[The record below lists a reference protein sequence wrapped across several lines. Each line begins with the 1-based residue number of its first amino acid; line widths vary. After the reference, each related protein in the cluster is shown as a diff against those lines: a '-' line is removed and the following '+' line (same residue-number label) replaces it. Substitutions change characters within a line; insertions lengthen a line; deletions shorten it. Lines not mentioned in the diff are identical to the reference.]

1 MPTPSNYSRTPKLQQ
16 GALIQLTR
24 DIIGIVPSITLFQYN
39 PEEIT
44 RNFEIRAGESGGA
57 KGAEAPNAQP
67 FPPEES
73 YSFTLHLDATDDL
86 ERGRPLTQAFGVAD
100 RIAVLEKLIFPSK
113 GLIGDLAD
121 SISSLFDVSAEIA
134 ERPSV
139 PIVLLALGPLRVLP
153 VRVTSLSI
161 TEKYHNPVMM
171 PTHAEVALAF
181 QVMSPEDFRTC
192 GKLELDIE
200 LAKATYKLYRAQRDL
215 LAVAHIASVVSDLS
229 V

>member
-1 MPTPSNYSRTPKLQQ
+1 MPTSSNFSRTPKLQQ

-44 RNFEIRAGESGGA
+44 RSFEIKADEGSSG

-67 FPPEES
+67 YPPDES
-73 YSFTLHLDATDDL
+73 FSFTLHLDATDDL
-86 ERGRPLTQAFGVAD
+86 ERERPLTMAFGVAD
-100 RIAVLEKLIFPSK
+100 RLAVLEKLIFPSQ
-113 GLIGDLAD
+113 GLLGDALN
-121 SISSLFDVSAEIA
+121 SIASLFGEPIA

-139 PIVLLALGPLRVLP
+139 PIVLLALGPLRVMP

-181 QVMSPEDFRTC
+181 RLMSPEEFRTC
-192 GKLELDIE
+192 DKTELDVE

-215 LAVAHIASVVSDLS
+215 LAVAHIATVVSDLS